1 MAIPRQEESF
11 KRKRNR
17 YRLVIQNDDTYEQ
30 VATLRLTRLSVYIFL
45 STIFLVLTG
54 LTIAVISFTDL
65 RFLIPGYGRQ
75 GSLQELRVLK
85 LRADSIEQ
93 ALRNNDQYY
102 SNLQKVLSGKDNPVV
117 KDTTLLEIPKIDN
130 EYQ

>member
-1 MAIPRQEESF
+1 MAVPKQEESF

-17 YRLVIQNDDTYEQ
+17 YRLVIMNDDTYEQ
-30 VATLRLTRLSVYIFL
+30 VATLRLTRLSVYVFL

-54 LTIAVISFTDL
+54 FTIAVISFTDL

-85 LRADSIEQ
+85 VRADSIEQ
-93 ALRNNDQYY
+93 ALRNSEMYY
-102 SNLQKVLSGKDNPVV
+102 SNLQKVLSGKDGPVT
-117 KDTTLLEIPKIDN
+117 KDTIVLELPKIEN